1 MTLKAKVTPVEDWQK
16 AVRDHIDKLEEHD
29 KRYFAH
35 SVIYEIAVWTGYNA
49 YEMIG
54 LLEVVKQDLFNDL
67 LNNTEDEDDD

>member
-16 AVRDHIDKLEEHD
+16 AVRDHIDKLNEDD

-67 LNNTEDEDDD
+67 NCIEEEEDE

>member
-1 MTLKAKVTPVEDWQK
+1 MVLKSKITPVEDWQK
-16 AVRDHIDKLEEHD
+16 AVRDHIDKLDEGD

-54 LLEVVKQDLFNDL
+54 LLEVIKQDLFNDL
-67 LNNTEDEDDD
+67 NNVEDEDDE

>member
-1 MTLKAKVTPVEDWQK
+1 MPLKAKITPVEDWQK
-16 AVRDHIDKLEEHD
+16 AVRDHIDKLNEDD

-67 LNNTEDEDDD
+67 NCIEEEEDE

>member
-1 MTLKAKVTPVEDWQK
+1 MTLKAKITPVEDWQK
-16 AVRDHIDKLEEHD
+16 AVRDHIDKLNEDD

-54 LLEVVKQDLFNDL
+54 LLEVIKQDLFNDL
-67 LNNTEDEDDD
+67 NNVGDEEDE

>member
-1 MTLKAKVTPVEDWQK
+1 MTLKAKITPVEDWQK
-16 AVRDHIDKLEEHD
+16 AVRDHIDKLNEDD

-67 LNNTEDEDDD
+67 NCIEEEEDE

>member
-1 MTLKAKVTPVEDWQK
+1 MTLKPKITPVEDWQK
-16 AVRDHIDKLEEHD
+16 AVRDHIDKLNEDD

-49 YEMIG
+49 YEMMG

-67 LNNTEDEDDD
+67 NNVGDEEDE